1 MSFWDKLKFWGKT
14 TEQKKA
20 EEIARHEKE
29 VLKQA
34 EDKKREDDNYAKNL
48 SEIQKNA
55 TTENP
60 VAGPQQT
67 PPVSN
72 GSGVATTSTT
82 TNGAGQI
89 APATTTTAPASAIGG
104 RKSKRSR
111 RIKRKNTKRKR

>member
-1 MSFWDKLKFWGKT
+1 MSFWDKFKFWGKT
-14 TEQKKA
+14 TEQKNA
-20 EEIARHEKE
+20 EEEERHN
-29 VLKQA
+29 KQLSQLEEA
-34 EDKKREDDNYAKNL
+34 KKQENATYAKNL
-48 SEIQKNA
+48 SEIQKTA

-60 VAGPQQT
+60 VSGPQQT

-72 GSGVATTSTT
+72 GSGVATTTIA

>member
-72 GSGVATTSTT
+72 GSGVATTIA